1 MKNNVYIETTI
12 WNLDAPKVTFEWVEE
27 NGERFGRLVAHNE
40 EKHTYTEINLD
51 PETVTKLGIAMLP
64 SAKSSP
70 R

>member
-1 MKNNVYIETTI
+1 MKNNVYIETTT
-12 WNLDAPKVTFEWVEE
+12 WYLDAPRVTFEWVEE

-51 PETVTKLGIAMLP
+51 PETVTKLGIAMLA
-64 SAKSSP
+64 SAGSSP